1 MVSDAVLP
9 GARAR
14 QRGRA
19 RFGAAPSAGV
29 AAPRRGS
36 EGGGVGRRRVGT
48 PATAPLLR
56 SPGFPRDLEL
66 RPRLAG
72 GGRQHP
78 HLCRVTTDFS
88 IQGGPAGQVRRVPG
102 VPDAGSGGDPPGR
115 QARRPARSGA
125 PSCGPLFSPPAPD
138 LSPRP
143 LAAPLSFLIFPAHRP
158 RLHPSGVSAG
168 SRPSR
173 TSHAAERAPHVGS
186 KGASAA
192 GPGRGVRPLPGGVP
206 GELVSSQ
213 SESVDRRGR
222 ALHCPVSA

>member
-158 RLHPSGVSAG
+158 RLHPS
-168 SRPSR
+168 
-173 TSHAAERAPHVGS
+173 
-186 KGASAA
+186 ASLQV
-192 GPGRGVRPLPGGVP
+192 PGRA
-206 GELVSSQ
+206 
-213 SESVDRRGR
+213 GR
-222 ALHCPVSA
+222 ATRRSERPTSGAKGPRLRDRGGGCVPYQGGFRVSWYLRNPRV